1 MTSPLPGSSPPPSR
15 EFPRVPAYAWSWL
28 QRSRPVLSEAADR
41 LTGGPPAPDFLDEL
55 KRTFRSDPFVRDVLI
70 GVIADVAFNGRI
82 PTSRPPGVQ
91 WDRGL
96 IWWAAAIAG
105 VPPAAF
111 EAAGR
116 DDATQRQLFEVEGA
130 ARDDRRTVIAP
141 VRRMTPE
148 QGRLAAALRQLLAT
162 AEGDRVPASAVR
174 QLIDQLEGGA
184 GDQG

>member
-1 MTSPLPGSSPPPSR
+1 
-15 EFPRVPAYAWSWL
+15 VPAYAWSWL

-55 KRTFRSDPFVRDVLI
+55 KRTFRADPFVRDVLI

-82 PTSRPPGVQ
+82 PTARPPGVQ

-116 DDATQRQLFEVEGA
+116 DDATQRQLFDVDGGEARA
-130 ARDDRRTVIAP
+130 ARAQTVIAP
-141 VRRMTPE
+141 ARRMTPE
-148 QGRLAAALRQLLAT
+148 QARIAAALRQLLT
-162 AEGDRVPASAVR
+162 AADGDRIPASAVR
-174 QLIDQLEGGA
+174 QLIDQLEA
-184 GDQG
+184 GTPEPR